1 MYQPELKYDQRL
13 SFVDD
18 SVIYAISVR
27 YALLKYLAHRLLKTR
42 CRKKRS
48 WLKKQK
54 EQRCQHSESLQLS
67 TEIPS
72 RCHQSGNG
80 TVRREPESVLPVTML
95 RNCTPPKGRKRRML
109 CQSLSMGSRLN
120 SGPLTKWIGADW
132 SAKCLSGAE
141 TLLSFSPSI
150 ENCMKLKPA
159 N

>member
-1 MYQPELKYDQRL
+1 MYQPELKYSQYL
-13 SFVDD
+13 SLADD
-18 SVIYAISVR
+18 CANAAITACCAV
-27 YALLKYLAHRLLKTR
+27 LNYLAHWLLKTMY
-42 CRKKRS
+42 RKKRN

-109 CQSLSMGSRLN
+109 CQSLSMGSRLS

-132 SAKCLSGAE
+132 SATCLSGAE
-141 TLLSFSPSI
+141 TLLSFFPSI

>member
-1 MYQPELKYDQRL
+1 MHQPELKYNQRL
-13 SFVDD
+13 INDRNFV
-18 SVIYAISVR
+18 IPAISAFYR
-27 YALLKYLAHRLLKTR
+27 FLNYLAHRLLKTR
-42 CRKKRS
+42 CRKKRN
-48 WLKKQK
+48 WLIKQK

-72 RCHQSGNG
+72 RCHRSGNG
-80 TVRREPESVLPVTML
+80 TVRPEPEFVPPVTML
-95 RNCTPPKGRKRRML
+95 RSCTPPKGRKRRML

-120 SGPLTKWIGADW
+120 SGPLTKWIAADW

>member
-1 MYQPELKYDQRL
+1 MHQPELKYGQCL
-13 SFVDD
+13 SFAGNY
-18 SVIYAISVR
+18 IITAITVSCV
-27 YALLKYLAHRLLKTR
+27 ASNYLAHRLLKTR
-42 CRKKRS
+42 CRKKRN

-54 EQRCQHSESLQLS
+54 EQRCQPSESLQLS

-72 RCHQSGNG
+72 RCHRSGNG

-120 SGPLTKWIGADW
+120 SGPLTKWIGGDW

>member
-1 MYQPELKYDQRL
+1 MYQPELKYDQSL
-13 SFVDD
+13 VNDLDFVMI
-18 SVIYAISVR
+18 VISACYAI
-27 YALLKYLAHRLLKTR
+27 LNYLARRLLKTR
-42 CRKKRS
+42 YIKNRN

-54 EQRCQHSESLQLS
+54 EQRCQHSESIQLS

-72 RCHQSGNG
+72 RCHRSENG
-80 TVRREPESVLPVTML
+80 TVRPEPESVQPVTML
-95 RNCTPPKGRKRRML
+95 RNCTPPKGRKRRKL

-132 SAKCLSGAE
+132 SAKCLSGAK
-141 TLLSFSPSI
+141 TLLSFFPSI